1 MKAHVDIL
9 RYLRQG
15 TEYDP
20 NYKEKETSSRS
31 GKSSKKEKSTWSG
44 LYTKMCVL
52 FPYLWPRGK
61 LGLQGIFDKIDLT
74 RNN

>member
-1 MKAHVDIL
+1 M
-9 RYLRQG
+9 RQG

-31 GKSSKKEKSTWSG
+31 EKGSKKEKSTWSG

-61 LGLQGIFDKIDLT
+61 VGLQGIFNKNDLT